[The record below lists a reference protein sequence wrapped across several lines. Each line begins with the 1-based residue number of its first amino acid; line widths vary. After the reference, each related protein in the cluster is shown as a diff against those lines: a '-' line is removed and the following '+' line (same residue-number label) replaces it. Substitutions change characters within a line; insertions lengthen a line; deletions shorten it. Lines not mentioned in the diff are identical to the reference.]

1 VLKINTPNEQ
11 GQNEEKLLTINIIDN
26 QNETHQR
33 VQEANQ
39 MVKNNNNQEGF
50 NIY

>member
-1 VLKINTPNEQ
+1 M
-11 GQNEEKLLTINIIDN
+11 EEKFLTINMIDN

-33 VQEANQ
+33 VHEANQ
-39 MVKNNNNQEGF
+39 MVKNNNNAEGF